1 MKLQVFS
8 DSTLC
13 VEVPKLVDLVKKKNE
28 FGSTAYRHRVHVWLK
43 VFAVRMS
50 YLSISPSPFSCFM
63 RRHFETTFPSAPSS
77 SNSSRLVSTGQAHF
91 RTSGG
96 EFYLA
101 DSTHATSMK
110 GSCSRQCS
118 TTWNG
123 QTKATRTS
131 IGINPEKRQHLR
143 QKIQPGHWCFFGP
156 ASERTWW
163 NANSNEPQ
171 GQWDTVS
178 LQMVVMF
185 KCHTSHPVFPATEP
199 LYQW

>member
-1 MKLQVFS
+1 M
-8 DSTLC
+8 
-13 VEVPKLVDLVKKKNE
+13 DLVKKKMNLAARRTDIAYTY
-28 FGSTAYRHRVHVWLK
+28 GSRCLQCACP
-43 VFAVRMS
+43 
-50 YLSISPSPFSCFM
+50 ISPSHPLHSHVSCAVIS
-63 RRHFETTFPSAPSS
+63 ETTFPSAPSS